1 MAGQSD
7 LLNRLRPQLLQ
18 LDDDA
23 LASLASVGLLR
34 RARKSLEAL
43 APTVMSSADAITVD
57 LGPQQVRFDARGPS
71 HAHCTC
77 PAKSTCQHVLSAW
90 LYLRAVAEKSGAPA
104 QPSASTDLL
113 GELLAITPSALIE
126 YAGLPAVREAMDS
139 LEGTQEPHVTPGPP
153 VLIRLL
159 QPPVEMRYAGGGLDA
174 IIFDYRGKRRER
186 LITQA
191 ILALQRASGRAP
203 PDLPRRAAR
212 QAGTKQFEPP
222 TVLLERVCATF
233 LECVDIGIA
242 HLSENVV
249 ERLLSHAAAAEGA
262 GLHRLSLTLNRL
274 GTHVD
279 LQLGRSALTSTQE
292 LLDQLAQAFALASS
306 IRQANC
312 VIPALWGTARASF
325 DAVSHLDLIGVAAE
339 PWRTSSG
346 YTGLTLLLWSPAQ
359 ERWLSATE
367 ARPVGFLGFDPI
379 ARYRAS
385 GPWPGLESP
394 ATACGAQIRLTGA
407 SVSAFGRLSLS
418 ERTRATV
425 SSLAQWPHFGA
436 SEYSDWESLRAHS
449 RDEPSGAGLVEPD
462 PHAAYVVLRPSAW
475 SPPTFNPTTQEL
487 SRTLLD
493 YKREELALVIPY
505 SRINAHGIDR
515 LEALKPSKGSRV
527 LAKLSRSQRGIVARP
542 VALLSDQATAVA
554 DNLLLD
560 PMPSGSVLDPLAR
573 KLKTLVD
580 AATSEANEV
589 YPTSPP
595 NATDARL
602 RALER
607 ELLSV
612 AERGASGSDA
622 RGLALQRLTESVRS
636 TGIELP
642 VLRRSSTQSL
652 AEYVLRL
659 RYCVSLVRALA

>member
-1 MAGQSD
+1 
-7 LLNRLRPQLLQ
+7 
-18 LDDDA
+18 
-23 LASLASVGLLR
+23 
-34 RARKSLEAL
+34 
-43 APTVMSSADAITVD
+43 
-57 LGPQQVRFDARGPS
+57 
-71 HAHCTC
+71 
-77 PAKSTCQHVLSAW
+77 
-90 LYLRAVAEKSGAPA
+90 
-104 QPSASTDLL
+104 
-113 GELLAITPSALIE
+113 
-126 YAGLPAVREAMDS
+126 
-139 LEGTQEPHVTPGPP
+139 
-153 VLIRLL
+153 
-159 QPPVEMRYAGGGLDA
+159 
-174 IIFDYRGKRRER
+174 
-186 LITQA
+186 
-191 ILALQRASGRAP
+191 
-203 PDLPRRAAR
+203 
-212 QAGTKQFEPP
+212 
-222 TVLLERVCATF
+222 
-233 LECVDIGIA
+233 
-242 HLSENVV
+242 
-249 ERLLSHAAAAEGA
+249 
-262 GLHRLSLTLNRL
+262 
-274 GTHVD
+274 
-279 LQLGRSALTSTQE
+279 
-292 LLDQLAQAFALASS
+292 
-306 IRQANC
+306 
-312 VIPALWGTARASF
+312 
-325 DAVSHLDLIGVAAE
+325 
-339 PWRTSSG
+339 
-346 YTGLTLLLWSPAQ
+346 
-359 ERWLSATE
+359 
-367 ARPVGFLGFDPI
+367 
-379 ARYRAS
+379 
-385 GPWPGLESP
+385 
-394 ATACGAQIRLTGA
+394 
-407 SVSAFGRLSLS
+407 
-418 ERTRATV
+418 
-425 SSLAQWPHFGA
+425 
-436 SEYSDWESLRAHS
+436 
-449 RDEPSGAGLVEPD
+449 VEPD